1 MATDRKRL
9 LDIATQILDL
19 NPPPSTLRAEQKA
32 VQERLD
38 SYKYP
43 VLTLPNEMVSEIF
56 INCMPTYPLCPPLTG
71 ISSPTSL
78 THICR
83 KWRAVALAT
92 PRLWRALPLTPRSPD
107 YEDHPSEDWAP
118 RSGSLPLSITMNAN
132 PDEFL
137 PAMYPAVFYRRA
149 RWEYLKITAYR
160 SSFPITDGPLP
171 ALRHL
176 EIHSKAGSPGGIFKF
191 DDLPQLRT
199 VVLREFVDER
209 AILPW
214 NQLTSLT
221 MDAAMNQCASILR
234 QTRNLVHCDV
244 CLVSFGFDDADARSG
259 LHIQLPFLESLAFK
273 ICPDGLGQRF
283 LDNLTLPALCSLETE
298 ERCLGLD
305 PVGCLTPF
313 IARSRCSLQILNI
326 RGARMVS
333 DDDYLLAFP
342 TIPKIAFSQPYLPP
356 SRTCDANHWGRE
368 EGSSETDEDEDDS
381 DSDEEDYAV
390 DGDSGTSDDQTASDS
405 D

>member
-1 MATDRKRL
+1 MLIQMATDRKRL
-9 LDIATQILDL
+9 TDIPAQILDL
-19 NPPPSTLRAEQKA
+19 ERSLLALRSEQKA

-56 INCMPTYPLCPPLTG
+56 VNCMPPYPLCPPLTG

-92 PRLWRALPLTPRSPD
+92 PRLWRAIPFTARFTPLPDD
-107 YEDHPSEDWAP
+107 YEYHPGDDWAT

-132 PDEFL
+132 ANDFL

-149 RWEYLKITAYR
+149 RWEYLKIMALP
-160 SSFPITDGPLP
+160 SSFPIIDGPLP

-176 EIHSKAGSPGGIFKF
+176 EIHPKAAPPGGIFKF

-199 VVLREFVDER
+199 VVLREFIGEK

-221 MDAAMNQCASILR
+221 IDAAMNQCASILR
-234 QTRNLVHCDV
+234 QTTNLVHCDV
-244 CLVSFGFDDADARSG
+244 RLVCFGFDEVDDRSG
-259 LHIQLPFLESLAFK
+259 SHIQLPFLESLAFK
-273 ICPDGLGQRF
+273 ACPDGLGRQF
-283 LDNLTLPALCSLETE
+283 LDTLTLPALYSLETE
-298 ERCLGLD
+298 ERCLWSD
-305 PVGCLTPF
+305 PVGRLTRF
-313 IARSRCSLQILNI
+313 IARSRCSLQVLNI
-326 RGARMVS
+326 RGARMIP
-333 DDDYLLAFP
+333 DDDYIFCFP
-342 TIPKIAFSQPYLPP
+342 HYSQNRLQPATFSAVA
-356 SRTCDANHWGRE
+356 SR
-368 EGSSETDEDEDDS
+368 
-381 DSDEEDYAV
+381 
-390 DGDSGTSDDQTASDS
+390 
-405 D
+405 